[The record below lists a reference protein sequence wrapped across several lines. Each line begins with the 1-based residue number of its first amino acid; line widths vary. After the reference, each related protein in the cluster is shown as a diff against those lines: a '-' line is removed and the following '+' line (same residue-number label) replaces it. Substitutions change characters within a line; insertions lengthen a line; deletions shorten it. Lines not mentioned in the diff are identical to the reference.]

1 MLLSRSTLALAIL
14 LAMSPQVGFAQSSA
28 SKVLLEQALYWKSKG
43 NGERAA
49 EAWKKLLIID
59 PTDARALYGLAVIE
73 LDASRMEGAQ
83 AYLEKIKK
91 SDPTSN
97 YVSLLEQDISL
108 RTPANEKM
116 LYEARLLQESGKADQ
131 AIEIYKKI
139 FAGRVPQGDIGL
151 EYYNFLGYATDGWEP
166 SRKGLERLAK
176 ESPDNPQIDLAMAKL
191 LSRNGET
198 RADAIERLSKLVTV
212 PSVQSEANEYWR
224 KSLVWLEQPRP
235 SDVPLF
241 EAYLKAHPDDE
252 EIRKMLDGARKNEK
266 ASGGGGAVAA
276 VNPRMVAGFAALD
289 RGDRALAESEFTVQL
304 KNDVNSP
311 DALGG
316 LGLVR
321 FQQNR
326 LEEAQQLLK
335 RAVQNGGQGWNTVLN
350 NVNYLLLL
358 EQARAAQGRGDIA
371 GSRALVQQAIRLSPK
386 QPDAMLA
393 LGSLQAE
400 AGELDAAEKTYR
412 TVLAQK
418 PNDVYA
424 LNGLIGVLALNN
436 KLDAAKKL
444 LQNVTPERVGG
455 PEQMSR
461 LNAAYS
467 TGLARAALKRG
478 DTPAAIAELEI
489 AMKNDR
495 SNPWIRLELAQIYL
509 NQGKTVQA
517 GALFDSLLAGQ
528 KGDASTLYASAIL
541 ASQRRDWN
549 STLKLLERIPA
560 KDRTP
565 EILALQK
572 RAQAYGQLSL
582 ASNLAQQDRKAEAL
596 ALLNGTRGS
605 MGNSPEMLGA
615 IAMTYADMGEN
626 ARGLDL
632 IRQELARSKRPS
644 PDVMLQYAALLLRTN
659 QDAACA
665 QVLSEIKARALTRDE
680 TRGFEDLLFTYSVR
694 QADLLRERGDLTDA
708 NKRLLPLL
716 AQRPDDL
723 QVVGAQARLYAAEGE
738 KDKAI
743 DLYKQLI
750 VKSPDRVDV
759 RLGAAQIATQVK
771 DLGFADASIQQA
783 LVLAPDDV
791 DVNATAAR
799 LYMAQ
804 GKLGKAEDLFERAM
818 TLQDVPL
825 VTDPKLVAVVGD
837 AGTAT
842 TGGQKVESVPA
853 NLSATS
859 ADAAQGVA
867 LAAPLTIATEL
878 DLIKQERSPEVLMG
892 LQIRNRNGNA
902 GTGKLTDIEAPI
914 EFRLPVGDG
923 KFSLQATSVSLNA
936 GTADTDFYSR
946 STFGTGLFSAID
958 PTIAMAGVPDT
969 QTARGTGVSLAYRTR
984 GMTIDA
990 GVTPIGF
997 QYSNFTGG
1005 IKFDGMLDQENTLY
1019 YSLNASS
1026 RPVTDSLL
1034 SFAGTRD
1041 SITGEAWGGVMAS
1054 GVRGQ
1059 LNKSM
1064 GDYGFTGSAG
1074 FYSLDGHNVAS
1085 NTRADASIGTY
1096 LNVVQ
1101 TPDETLTVG
1110 VNASSMFYNKNL
1122 SNFTYGQGGYFS
1134 PQQYYALTL
1143 PVNWTQRTGDLSYK
1157 LAGAVGVQTY
1167 SQNASDYFP
1176 NNSGLQAAAN
1186 AAMAT
1191 VLANGGGGNGTATF
1205 ASQSTTGIAYN
1216 LSAAS
1221 EYRINPYVFLGG
1233 SVQLDNASNYR
1244 QWGAGVY
1251 LRFSF
1256 YPRTGPVA
1264 IPVSPYVSPYG
1275 Q

>member
-1 MLLSRSTLALAIL
+1 MLLSRTTLALAIL
-14 LAMSPQVGFAQSSA
+14 IAMSSQASFAQNPA
-28 SKVLLEQALYWKSKG
+28 AKVLLEQAQYWKSKG

-59 PTDARALYGLAVIE
+59 PTDARAMYGLAVIE
-73 LDASRMEGAQ
+73 LDASRTDGAQ
-83 AYLEKIKK
+83 VYLDKIKSANPQSK
-91 SDPTSN
+91 
-97 YVSLLEQDISL
+97 YLSLLEQDLSL
-108 RTPANEKM
+108 RTPENEKL
-116 LYEARLLQESGKADQ
+116 LYEARLLQESGRADE
-131 AIEIYKKI
+131 AVAIYKKL
-139 FAGRVPQGDIGL
+139 FAGKVPQGDIGL

-166 SRKGLERLAK
+166 SRRGLEALAK
-176 ESPDNPQIDLAMAKL
+176 ESPDNPQIDLAIAKL

-198 RADAIERLSKLVTV
+198 RADAIERLAKLVTI

-224 KSLVWLEQPRP
+224 KSLIWLEQPRP

-241 EAYLKAHPDDE
+241 EAYLKAHPDDA
-252 EIRKMLDGARKNEK
+252 EISKMLDSARKSEK
-266 ASGGGGAVAA
+266 ASSAGNGPAM
-276 VNPRMVAGFAALD
+276 NPRMMAGFAALD
-289 RGDRALAESEFTVQL
+289 RGDRALAESEFTIQL
-304 KNDVNSP
+304 KNDVKSP

-335 RAVQNGGQGWNTVLN
+335 RAVQNGGQGWNTLLN

-358 EQARAAQGRGDIA
+358 EQARAAQGRGDTA
-371 GSRALVQQAIRLSPK
+371 GSRALIQQAIRISPR

-393 LGSLQAE
+393 LGALQTE

-412 TVLAQK
+412 AVLTQK

-436 KLDAAKKL
+436 KLAAAKKL
-444 LQNVTPERVGG
+444 LQNVTPAQVGG
-455 PEQMSR
+455 AEQMGR
-461 LNAAYS
+461 LNAAYA
-467 TGLARAALKRG
+467 TGLARSALKRG
-478 DTPAAIAELEI
+478 DTLAAMTMLED

-495 SNPWIRLELAQIYL
+495 TNPWIRLELAQIYL
-509 NQGKTVQA
+509 KQGKSAQA
-517 GALFDSLLAGQ
+517 QALFDALLAGD
-528 KGDASTLYASAIL
+528 KGDASTLYAGAIL
-541 ASQRRDWN
+541 SSQRHDWN
-549 STLKLLERIPA
+549 GTLKLLDRIPT

-565 EILALQK
+565 DIVALQK
-572 RAQAYGQLSL
+572 STEAYSQLSVI
-582 ASNLAQQDRKAEAL
+582 SNLAQQDRKPEAL
-596 ALLNGTRGS
+596 ALLNGTKGS
-605 MGNSPEMLGA
+605 MGNSPQMLGA
-615 IAMTYADMGEN
+615 IATTYADMGER

-632 IRQELARSKRPS
+632 IQQELALSKRPS
-644 PDVMLQYAALLLRTN
+644 PDVMLQYASLLLRTG

-665 QVLSEIKARALTRDE
+665 QILSEIKAQTLTNDQNRS
-680 TRGFEDLLFTYSVR
+680 FEDLVFTYSVR

-708 NKRLLPLL
+708 NKRLEPLR

-723 QVVGAQARLYAAEGE
+723 QVIGAQARLYASEGE
-738 KDKAI
+738 NAKAI
-743 DLYKQLI
+743 DLYNQLI
-750 VKSPDRVDV
+750 VKSPERVDI
-759 RLGAAQIATQVK
+759 RLDAAQIATQVR
-771 DLGFADASIQQA
+771 DLSFADASIQQA
-783 LVLAPDDV
+783 LLLAPDDA
-791 DVNATAAR
+791 DVNAAAAR
-799 LYMAQ
+799 LYLAQ
-804 GKLGKAEDLFERAM
+804 GKLSKAQDLFERAM
-818 TLQDVPL
+818 TLQDVPP
-825 VTDPKLVAVVGD
+825 VTDPRLVAVVGD
-837 AGTAT
+837 IGKAQTVQDKAEGAPENFAT
-842 TGGQKVESVPA
+842 TPDDASQAAAVPVPA
-853 NLSATS
+853 
-859 ADAAQGVA
+859 
-867 LAAPLTIATEL
+867 TIATEL
-878 DLIKQERSPEVLMG
+878 DLIKQERSPEVLLG
-892 LQIRNRNGNA
+892 LQIRNRNGNP

-914 EFRLPVGDG
+914 ELRLPMGDG
-923 KFSLQATSVSLNA
+923 KFVLQATNVSLNA
-936 GTADTDFYSR
+936 GTSGSDFYSQ
-946 STFGTGLFSAID
+946 STFGKGLFTAMD
-958 PTIAMAGVPDT
+958 PLLAMSGVPDT

-984 GMTIDA
+984 GLTIDA

-1005 IKFDGMLDQENTLY
+1005 IKFDGMLDQANTMY
-1019 YSLNASS
+1019 YALSAST

-1041 SITGEAWGGVMAS
+1041 SVTGEAWGGVMAS

-1064 GDYGFTGSAG
+1064 GGYGFTGSAG

-1085 NTRADASIGTY
+1085 NTRTDASVGTY
-1096 LNVVQ
+1096 LNVIK

-1110 VNASSMFYNKNL
+1110 VNASSMFYDKNL

-1157 LAGAVGVQTY
+1157 FSGAVGVQTF
-1167 SQNASDYFP
+1167 SQNSSDYFP
-1176 NNSGLQAAAN
+1176 TNSGLQSAAN
-1186 AAMAT
+1186 AAMASI
-1191 VLANGGGGNGTATF
+1191 LANGGGGSGTATYP
-1205 ASQSTTGIAYN
+1205 SQSTTGMAYN

-1233 SVQLDNASNYR
+1233 TVQLDNASNYR

-1264 IPVSPYVSPYG
+1264 VPVSPYASPYG